1 MTSAALFT
9 CSTKR
14 VRQTLIALSNASGCV
29 CVRGRCKACKRWNSS
44 GAHFPQC
51 ILCHVPG
58 CQLRAFVL
66 SDSCLETNRRL
77 SENTNTGSVW
87 IRAVEDMTFLKM
99 QKPARREPE
108 KPWDLLSLRYIIP
121 KYILWVIF
129 CEFAYS
135 SHRGLNG
142 LENWKPIS
150 LLNWDC
156 VP

>member
-1 MTSAALFT
+1 MQHQTRSANTHCAF
-9 CSTKR
+9 KR
-14 VRQTLIALSNASGCV
+14 VRVCLCARKMQSMQTVKFQWCT
-29 CVRGRCKACKRWNSS
+29 
-44 GAHFPQC
+44 FPQC

-77 SENTNTGSVW
+77 SENANTGSVW
-87 IRAVEDMTFLKM
+87 TRAVEDLTFLKM

-129 CEFAYS
+129 REFAYS

-150 LLNWDC
+150 LLNWDS